1 MNAQR
6 WEEIQVGFDQLVE
19 LDVPHRTA
27 RLATLARS
35 DPELHR
41 ALESMLEADAAA
53 SVQLAPIDAALL
65 PQSDRQ
71 PDPLGLT
78 GRTISH
84 FELREVL
91 GAGGMGVVYRADDT
105 RLGRVVALKFLL
117 PHYNLDA
124 SAKARFLRE
133 AHAAAALDH
142 PNLCTIHEVGTSDE
156 GWLFLAMALYH
167 GETLRAR
174 LTRDGPILVRE
185 SLEIARQIA
194 EGLQA
199 AHAAGIVHRDLKPG
213 NVMLLPDGTVRI
225 LDFGLAKARDQ
236 SRSEAGIRFGTVSYM
251 APEQVRGG
259 NVDARADLWA
269 LGVVIYEML
278 TGRKPFGGDEEVA
291 IAHAILHDEPEL
303 LSTHQDDVSPA
314 LDDLVL
320 RLLQKDPAR
329 RHASA
334 VELLRD
340 LARARAVTNETAP
353 LKALL
358 ARPKAVAQDR
368 PTRRSRQT
376 LYGG

>member
-1 MNAQR
+1 MNAHR

-19 LDVPHRTA
+19 LDAPHRTA
-27 RLATLARS
+27 RLAMLASS

-53 SVQLAPIDAALL
+53 SAQLAPIGAAFL

-84 FELREVL
+84 FELREAL

-142 PNLCTIHEVGTSDE
+142 PNLCTIYEVGTSEE
-156 GWLFLAMALYH
+156 GRLFLAMALYQ

-174 LTRDGPILVRE
+174 LTRDGSILVRE

-236 SRSEAGIRFGTVSYM
+236 SISETGAHFGTVSYM
-251 APEQVRGG
+251 SPEQVQGDK
-259 NVDARADLWA
+259 VDGRADLWA
-269 LGVVIYEML
+269 LGVLMYEML
-278 TGRKPFGGDEEVA
+278 TGRKPFNGDEEVA
-291 IAHAILHDEPEL
+291 VALAILHDEPEL
-303 LSTHQDDVSPA
+303 LSTHRAGVSPA
-314 LDDLVL
+314 LEDLVL
-320 RLLQKDPAR
+320 RLLQKDPAK
-329 RHASA
+329 RHDSA
-334 VELLRD
+334 AELLRD
-340 LARARAVTNETAP
+340 LARSRRFTNGTTGPRQAVLPRVMAKERCPRTTQFA
-353 LKALL
+353 
-358 ARPKAVAQDR
+358 AV
-368 PTRRSRQT
+368 
-376 LYGG
+376 L

>member
-19 LDVPHRTA
+19 LDAPHRTA
-27 RLATLARS
+27 RLAMLASS

-53 SVQLAPIDAALL
+53 SAQLAPIDAAFL
-65 PQSDRQ
+65 PQG
-71 PDPLGLT
+71 DPLGLT

-84 FELREVL
+84 FELREAL

-117 PHYNLDA
+117 PHYNLDT

-156 GWLFLAMALYH
+156 GWLFLAMALYQ

-174 LTRDGPILVRE
+174 LTRDGPILVGE
-185 SLEIARQIA
+185 SLEITRQIA

-251 APEQVRGG
+251 APEQVRGV

-269 LGVVIYEML
+269 LGIVLYEML

-303 LSTHQDDVSPA
+303 LSTHQDDVSVA
-314 LDDLVL
+314 LEDLVL
-320 RLLQKDPAR
+320 RLLQKDPAK
-329 RHASA
+329 RHDSA
-334 VELLRD
+334 AELLRD
-340 LARARAVTNETAP
+340 LARARALTNEITGP
-353 LKALL
+353 RQTVL
-358 ARPKAVAQDR
+358 ARVTVWKP
-368 PTRRSRQT
+368 
-376 LYGG
+376 